1 MADRT
6 DKNLQEAFMGESRA
20 NRLYTIFAERAEKDG
35 YPQVARLFRAV
46 AEAENVHAKNH
57 LNAFDG
63 VGRTKDNLFA
73 ASLGEQEECKRMY
86 PVFIEVAEVERSDR
100 AKRTFEWANK
110 VEEIHYGYFEKALA
124 AVREDKQLEETTY
137 YVCQV
142 CGNTVTGQP
151 PEQCLICGAA
161 AKAFKEVG

>member
-1 MADRT
+1 MADST
-6 DKNLQEAFMGESRA
+6 DKNIQEAFRGESRA
-20 NRLYTIFAERAEKDG
+20 NRLYTIYAERAEEDG

-46 AEAENVHAKNH
+46 AEAENIHARNH
-57 LNAFDG
+57 LNALDG

-73 ASLGEQEECKRMY
+73 ASLGEQEEYKRMY
-86 PVFIEVAEVERSDR
+86 PIYIEVAEEERSDK

-110 VEEIHYGYFEKALA
+110 VEEIHYGYFEKALE
-124 AVREDKQLEETTY
+124 AVREGKQPEETTY

-151 PEQCLICGAA
+151 PEQCPICGAA